1 MMLGLLSKEN
11 RHWLGLFLL
20 TLILLIILT
29 AVYETGYRSGSLK
42 TQAHYQQIL
51 LQQAQEHQTKQALW
65 LKQAEQISQ
74 QQLAFQKKTEQQ
86 ANELKKEIHN
96 VIAKDRAN
104 GVGDCTFGEYSLQ
117 HYKKSLGYE

>member
-1 MMLGLLSKEN
+1 MVCVG
-11 RHWLGLFLL
+11 FLYV
-20 TLILLIILT
+20 
-29 AVYETGYRSGSLK
+29 AGYRSGSLK

-51 LQQAQEHQTKQALW
+51 LQQAQEHQAKQALW

-74 QQLAFQKKTEQQ
+74 QQLAFQKQTEIQ
-86 ANELKKEIHN
+86 ANELKKEIQN
-96 VIAKDRAN
+96 VIEKDLAN

>member
-1 MMLGLLSKEN
+1 MLLWNKYRLPIKIFLN
-11 RHWLGLFLL
+11 LFCFLVCVGFL
-20 TLILLIILT
+20 YV
-29 AVYETGYRSGSLK
+29 AGYRSGSLK

-51 LQQAQEHQTKQALW
+51 LQQAQEHQAKQALW

-74 QQLAFQKKTEQQ
+74 QQLAFQKQTEIQ
-86 ANELKKEIHN
+86 ANELKKEIQN
-96 VIAKDRAN
+96 VIEKDLAN

>member
-1 MMLGLLSKEN
+1 MLLFWKKYKNLVLLFAN
-11 RHWLGLFLL
+11 GFVFLICVLFLY
-20 TLILLIILT
+20 
-29 AVYETGYRSGSLK
+29 VSGYRSGSLK

-51 LQQAQEHQTKQALW
+51 LQQAQEHQAKQSAW

-74 QQLAFQKKTEQQ
+74 QQLAFQKQTEQQ

-96 VIAKDRAN
+96 VMAKDRAN
-104 GVGDCTFGEYSLQ
+104 GSHDCTFGEYSLQ

>member
-1 MMLGLLSKEN
+1 MMLLWNKYRLPIKIFLN
-11 RHWLGLFLL
+11 LFCFLVCVGFL
-20 TLILLIILT
+20 YV
-29 AVYETGYRSGSLK
+29 AGYRSGSLK

-51 LQQAQEHQTKQALW
+51 LQQAQEHQAKQALW

-74 QQLAFQKKTEQQ
+74 QQLAFQKQTEIQ
-86 ANELKKEIHN
+86 ANELKKEIQN
-96 VIAKDRAN
+96 VIEKDLAN

>member
-1 MMLGLLSKEN
+1 MFLFWKKYGLNLILMAMFLGLQ
-11 RHWLGLFLL
+11 G
-20 TLILLIILT
+20 
-29 AVYETGYRSGSLK
+29 VGYRVGSERTK
-42 TQAHYQQIL
+42 AHYQEIL
-51 LQQAQEHQTKQALW
+51 LKQAQEHQEIQSAW

-74 QQLAFQKKTEQQ
+74 QQLAFQKQNEVQ

>member
-1 MMLGLLSKEN
+1 MI
-11 RHWLGLFLL
+11 LFLKHYRL
-20 TLILLIILT
+20 IAVPLILLLLMGL
-29 AVYETGYRSGSLK
+29 AFSFGHRSGSLK

-51 LQQAQEHQTKQALW
+51 LQQAQEHQAKQSAW

-74 QQLAFQKKTEQQ
+74 QQLALQKQNEQQ
-86 ANELKKEIHN
+86 ANELKKEIQN

-104 GVGDCTFGEYSLQ
+104 GSHDCTFGNHSLQ